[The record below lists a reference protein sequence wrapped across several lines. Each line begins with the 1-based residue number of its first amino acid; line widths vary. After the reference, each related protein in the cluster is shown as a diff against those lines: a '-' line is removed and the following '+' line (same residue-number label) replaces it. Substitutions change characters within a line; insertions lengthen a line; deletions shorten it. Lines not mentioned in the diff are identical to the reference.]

1 MRTFESYKVSGLEA
15 IKGYL
20 SSRKYPDSGVAIFN
34 QSSIDDLSAQIERFG
49 FSFVVTDGRI
59 CYREDDW
66 KKLAIILY
74 GIEDGLEV
82 FEQLLG
88 LANSGIGSISES
100 RIFISTK
107 TVLSWLNGKR

>member
-1 MRTFESYKVSGLEA
+1 MRKFESYKVSGVDA
-15 IKGYL
+15 VKSFL
-20 SSRKYPDSGVAIFN
+20 SGRKYPDSGIQIFS
-34 QSSIDDLSAQIERFG
+34 QSSIDDLAVQIDRFG
-49 FSFVVTDGRI
+49 LSFVVTDSRI
-59 CYREDDW
+59 CYREEDW
-66 KKLAIILY
+66 KKLCLALY